1 MSERGKSFF
10 NDLAERWDDTRAADD
25 QKIAGLVSLAGPQ
38 PGETVLDIGCG
49 TGVLLPHLLAAV
61 GEAGRVTAID
71 FAENMVAKARAKIGR
86 RDNITYIAGDIWSF
100 EPEALYDAAFCFN
113 FFPHAA
119 DKPRFVAR
127 MRSLLR
133 PGGSLII
140 MHDMSRAAVNAIH
153 KSSRVVTED
162 RLPEG
167 AAVADMLIAAGYEVQ
182 GVIDDEEKYFVKGL
196 NPVERNGGRRRR
208 RLSIVC

>member
-1 MSERGKSFF
+1 MSEREKSFF
-10 NDLAERWDDTRAADD
+10 NDLAERWDDVRAADD
-25 QKIAGLVSLAGPQ
+25 QKIAGLVRLAGLEP
-38 PGETVLDIGCG
+38 EAAVLDIGCG

-86 RDNITYIAGDIWSF
+86 RDNISCIAGDIWSF
-100 EPEALYDAAFCFN
+100 EPGTVYDAAFCFN
-113 FFPHAA
+113 FFPHAG

-127 MRSLLR
+127 MRGLLR

-162 RLPEG
+162 RLPAG
-167 AAVADMLIAAGYEVQ
+167 ATVAAMLIAAGYEVQ
-182 GVIDDEEKYFVKGL
+182 EVIDDEEKYFVKAVS
-196 NPVERNGGRRRR
+196 PVERE
-208 RLSIVC
+208 

>member
-1 MSERGKSFF
+1 MNEREKSFF
-10 NDLAERWDDTRAADD
+10 NDLAERWDDLRAADEK
-25 QKIAGLVSLAGPQ
+25 KIAGLVSLAGLNV
-38 PGETVLDIGCG
+38 GDAVLDVGCG

-61 GEAGRVTAID
+61 SDSGSVTAID
-71 FAENMVAKARAKIGR
+71 FAENMVDKAKAKIGR
-86 RDNITYIAGDIWSF
+86 RDNITYVAGDIWSF
-100 EPEALYDAAFCFN
+100 EPGTVFDAIFCFN

-119 DKPRFVAR
+119 DKPQFVAR

-167 AAVADMLIAAGYEVQ
+167 AAVANMLTATGYEVQ
-182 GVIDDEEKYFVKGL
+182 RVIDDKEKYFIKAL
-196 NPVERNGGRRRR
+196 NPVERNSGRVVEVR
-208 RLSIVC
+208 

>member
-1 MSERGKSFF
+1 MSERGKEFF
-10 NDLAERWDDTRAADD
+10 NGLAERWDDMRSADD
-25 QKIAGLVSLAGPQ
+25 NKIAGLVRLAGLQ
-38 PGETVLDIGCG
+38 PGDAVLDIGCG

-61 GEAGRVTAID
+61 GERGSVTAID
-71 FAENMVAKARAKIGR
+71 FAENMVAKARAKIGQR
-86 RDNITYIAGDIWSF
+86 ENVTYVAGDIWSF
-100 EPEALYDAAFCFN
+100 APETVYDAVFCFN

-133 PGGSLII
+133 AGGSLII
-140 MHDMSRAAVNAIH
+140 MHDMSRVAVNAIH

-167 AAVADMLIAAGYEVQ
+167 AAVAAMLTVAGYEVQ
-182 GVIDDEEKYFVKGL
+182 KAIDNDEKYFIKAA
-196 NPVERNGGRRRR
+196 NQPRRGRE
-208 RLSIVC
+208 